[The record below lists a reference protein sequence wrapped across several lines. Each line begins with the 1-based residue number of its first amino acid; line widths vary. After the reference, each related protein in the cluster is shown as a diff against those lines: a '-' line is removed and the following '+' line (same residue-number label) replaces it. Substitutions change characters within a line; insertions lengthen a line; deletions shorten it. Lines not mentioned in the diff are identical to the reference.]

1 MFLGYFDESADQTEK
16 KIFVVGGFLG
26 HYEQW
31 SALERRWKELLEKYE
46 IYYYHAVEAQ
56 HARKQFAKP
65 PAIPVCPL
73 PRGTG
78 QPRPH
83 EKIFMTI
90 TPNAHAMVR
99 RAENGT
105 GALRAGG
112 RRCIL
117 AVVPKGPATIP
128 GNSSMEKK
136 TMKKLLWFVLLLA
149 LLTPGLAMA
158 QSAFDGTW
166 KVDIKTAQFPTKPD
180 VYLLQDGMY
189 HCKTCVPAIGIK
201 ADGQDQK
208 VTGHPYFDTMSIKL
222 VDDRTIEET
231 DKKNGK
237 VVATSKT
244 WASADGNKL
253 MFEFTD
259 SSDSNAD
266 PVTGKG
272 EETRVAKGPTGS
284 HAISGSWRASKM
296 ESVSDN
302 GLVFTYKVAGD
313 SLTMTNLTGQSYT
326 AKLDGTEAPY
336 KGDPGTTTVSVKKLD
351 TNKMEETDKR
361 EGKVISIA
369 RMTLSADGKSMTI
382 AVDDKL
388 HGTTMQFTALKQ

>member
-1 MFLGYFDESADQTEK
+1 
-16 KIFVVGGFLG
+16 
-26 HYEQW
+26 
-31 SALERRWKELLEKYE
+31 
-46 IYYYHAVEAQ
+46 
-56 HARKQFAKP
+56 
-65 PAIPVCPL
+65 
-73 PRGTG
+73 
-78 QPRPH
+78 
-83 EKIFMTI
+83 
-90 TPNAHAMVR
+90 
-99 RAENGT
+99 
-105 GALRAGG
+105 
-112 RRCIL
+112 
-117 AVVPKGPATIP
+117 
-128 GNSSMEKK
+128 
-136 TMKKLLWFVLLLA
+136 
-149 LLTPGLAMA
+149 MA

-180 VYLLQDGMY
+180 VYVLQDGMY

-208 VTGHPYFDTMSIKL
+208 VMGHPYFDTMSIKL

-272 EETRVAKGPTGS
+272 EETRVAKGPVGS

-336 KGDPGTTTVSVKKLD
+336 KGDPGTTGVSVKKLD

-361 EGKVISIA
+361 DGKVISIA

-388 HGTTMQFTALKQ
+388 HGTTMQLTALKQ